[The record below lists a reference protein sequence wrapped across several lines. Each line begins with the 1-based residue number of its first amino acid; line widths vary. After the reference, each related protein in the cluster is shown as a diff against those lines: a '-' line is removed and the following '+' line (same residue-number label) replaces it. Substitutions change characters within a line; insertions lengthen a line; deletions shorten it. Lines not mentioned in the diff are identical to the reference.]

1 MNIMKNMTRT
11 AVAAMALFALAACSS
26 DVFDINSDPA
36 ESNSYTQ
43 TLTSPIST
51 TLEADSSF
59 TEYVKVLRYASLYNA
74 LNQCTPGTSF
84 TAFAPTNEAMSEF
97 YSRRGIDS
105 LGSVGKDYMRS
116 FVLYHTVKDSIL
128 KDAFITKTSVENL
141 TGDKIYISIDANN
154 PGQATLNDEGQV
166 IEMARDAYNGKIYVL
181 SRAMTP
187 LVETVFDRIVDA
199 GTSSIF
205 VDALTA
211 SGWSS
216 RLSTVTDTVS
226 TVNSNGGISKKITH
240 YYYTVLNVSDATF
253 KAAGITDLSSLKSS
267 LTAADDRNLSVDS
280 LLKEYVGYHILENS
294 YTTDDLSVMNGSSLT
309 RIWGTAAANQ
319 VFTVSV
325 DTLVQGLDSVMFNA
339 SGQSAKFVASN
350 SNVQAKNGYV
360 HELSSWMPVWDPD
373 QSEVLWDLADYT
385 DIKNLVPADEYQP
398 KEKPSKE
405 SRTRV
410 ASAASV
416 SRYTMGDAGSSN
428 SNYSDIDYVTST
440 VDGVNNHDRLVFN
453 LGYMG
458 TDTLTTP
465 TIIKGK
471 YRVELTIVYSTSQS
485 FMRTQSSGNGGLT
498 KFNFDGLD
506 DLTVYASPY
515 TEIKSDKSVV
525 PAGAYT
531 STLFSEVD
539 FSETS
544 THTFSFVVLDPAA
557 STNKN
562 FCLQFDCIRFIPIE

>member
-1 MNIMKNMTRT
+1 MNILKNMTRT
-11 AVAAMALFALAACSS
+11 AAAATALVAFAACSS

-36 ESNSYTQ
+36 EGNSYTQ

-59 TEYVKVLRYASLYNA
+59 TEYVKVLRYAGLFSA
-74 LNQCTPGTSF
+74 LNQCTSGVSF
-84 TAFAPTNEAMSEF
+84 TAFAPNNEAMNEF

-105 LGSVGKDYMRS
+105 LGSVAKDYMRS

-141 TGDKIYISIDANN
+141 TGDKIYITIDANN

-187 LVETVFDRIVDA
+187 LVETVYDRIADA
-199 GTSSIF
+199 GTSTIF
-205 VDALTA
+205 VDAITA
-211 SGWSS
+211 SGWST

-226 TVNSNGGISKKITH
+226 TISSSGVVGKKITH

-253 KAAGITDLSSLKSS
+253 KEAGISDLPSLKAT
-267 LTAADDRNLSVDS
+267 LAASDDRGLSEDS

-325 DTLVQGLDSVMFNA
+325 DTLVQGLDSVTFNA

-360 HELSSWMPVWDPD
+360 HELSSWLPVWDPD

-416 SRYTMGDAGSSN
+416 SRYTMGDAGTSN
-428 SNYSDIDYVTST
+428 SSYSDIDYVTST

-498 KFNFDGLD
+498 KFNFDGCD

-557 STNKN
+557 STNKG
-562 FCLQFDCIRFIPIE
+562 FSLQFDCIRFIPIE

>member
-1 MNIMKNMTRT
+1 MNILKNMTKSAAAAT
-11 AVAAMALFALAACSS
+11 ALIAIVACSS

-36 ESNSYTQ
+36 EGNSYTQ

-59 TEYVKVLRYASLYNA
+59 TEYVKVLRYSGLFSA
-74 LNQCTPGTSF
+74 LNQCTSGVSF
-84 TAFAPTNEAMSEF
+84 TAFAPTNDAMNEF

-105 LGSVGKDYMRS
+105 LGNLSKEYTRS

-128 KDAFITKTSVENL
+128 KDAFITKTSIENL
-141 TGDKIYISIDANN
+141 TGDKIYINIDANN
-154 PGQATLNDEGQV
+154 PGQATLNGEGQV

-187 LVETVFDRIVDA
+187 LVETVYDRIADA
-199 GTSSIF
+199 GTSTIF
-205 VDALTA
+205 VDAITA
-211 SGWSS
+211 SGWST

-226 TVNSNGGISKKITH
+226 TINNSGVVGKKITH

-253 KAAGITDLSSLKSS
+253 KEAGISDLSSLKAT
-267 LTAADDRNLSVDS
+267 LAASDDRGLSEDS

-325 DTLVQGLDSVMFNA
+325 DTLVQGLDSVTFNA

-360 HELSSWMPVWDPD
+360 HELSSWLPVWDPD

-416 SRYTMGDAGSSN
+416 SRYTMGDAGTSN
-428 SNYSDIDYVTST
+428 TSYSDIDYVTST

-498 KFNFDGLD
+498 KFNFDGRD

-539 FSETS
+539 FNETS

-557 STNKN
+557 STNKG
-562 FCLQFDCIRFIPIE
+562 FSLQFDCIRFIPIE